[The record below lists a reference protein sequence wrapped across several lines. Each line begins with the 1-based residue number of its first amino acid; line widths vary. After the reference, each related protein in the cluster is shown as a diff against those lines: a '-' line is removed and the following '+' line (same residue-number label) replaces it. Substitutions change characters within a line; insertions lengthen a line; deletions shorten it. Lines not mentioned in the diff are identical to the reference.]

1 MSPLNSRKD
10 ALAQQTSAI
19 ELGHGPTVDPVSAR
33 DEARLNE
40 IGYAQEFKREMSAAG
55 IVTISFTAIGILTGM
70 SSAFQTG
77 LFAGGPL
84 GLFWGWNVCSF
95 FMFLIA
101 LSMAEIC
108 SAFPTAGGLYYWVC
122 RLRPQSKWLGFYTGN
137 VYAWAMV
144 FTGTSGLLSAA
155 LYLASALQVG
165 GYHLSRAE
173 IAAIAW
179 GFCILSGFVNSG
191 GSKLVGRIATFAS
204 WWTLGGTVVLVVTLL
219 VKAPVKNSAH
229 FVFFDFENYTG
240 WGSKGFV
247 VMLGFLQAVYALEGA
262 ETAAQ
267 VAEEA
272 KNADWLAP
280 LGIASSI
287 AGSWLVGVVYLL
299 ALLFSLQSITSIVGT
314 NYSLPIC
321 QLFYDAA
328 GPHLSILLIVIVLV
342 AQASAAM
349 TAWTASSRLFFAL
362 ARDHAF
368 PHKNLF
374 MAQNRYDVP
383 YYGVWLSVIVGVAI
397 CACYI
402 GSVVAFNAILSA
414 AAISVLLA
422 YGMPIMC
429 RVLYPA
435 GLDGFHGPFRLGKFS
450 WAINVASLIFI
461 VVMSVF
467 FVLPASHPTTALNMN
482 YAIVAIGGLVV
493 LVSLQWLFWG
503 KNVYQGVVHTYVEPV
518 ALSGNSTSED
528 TEKII

>member
-1 MSPLNSRKD
+1 MKGESSTNPV
-10 ALAQQTSAI
+10 TV
-19 ELGHGPTVDPVSAR
+19 ELGHGPNIDPIAAR

-70 SSAFQTG
+70 SSAFQSG
-77 LFAGGPL
+77 LTAGGPL

-155 LYLASALQVG
+155 LYMASALEVA
-165 GYHLSRAE
+165 GYTLTRVE

-219 VKAPVKNSAH
+219 VKAPVKNDAH

-240 WGSKGFV
+240 
-247 VMLGFLQAVYALEGA
+247 
-262 ETAAQ
+262 
-267 VAEEA
+267 
-272 KNADWLAP
+272 
-280 LGIASSI
+280 SI

-299 ALLFSLQSITSIVGT
+299 ALLFSIQSITSIVNTG
-314 NYSLPIC
+314 YSLPIC

-328 GPHLSILLIVIVLV
+328 GPHLSILLIVVVLV

-362 ARDHAF
+362 SRDQAF
-368 PHKNLF
+368 PHKKIF

-383 YYGVWLSVIVGVAI
+383 YYGVWLSVVVGCAI

-429 RVLYPA
+429 RVLYPS
-435 GLDGFHGPFRLGKFS
+435 GLDGYHGPFRLGKFS
-450 WAINVASLIFI
+450 WAINVASLVFI
-461 VVMSVF
+461 VVMSIF
-467 FVLPASHPTTALNMN
+467 FVLPTSHPTTALNMN
-482 YAIVAIGGLVV
+482 YAIVAIGGLIV
-493 LVSLQWLFWG
+493 LVSLQWIFWG
-503 KNVYQGVVHTYVEPV
+503 RKVYDGVIHTFVEPL
-518 ALSGNSTSED
+518 ALTPQAVED
-528 TEKII
+528 DTKHL